1 VADEPAGGFR
11 LTPRAET
18 DIEDIWRHGATEWS
32 PDQADRYVDGLV
44 AVFDLLCAMPR
55 LARERPEFTPP
66 VRIHPTGPHLI
77 VHRIADDHLDVL
89 RVLGARRDWRKLS
102 EDLE

>member
-1 VADEPAGGFR
+1 
-11 LTPRAET
+11 
-18 DIEDIWRHGATEWS
+18 
-32 PDQADRYVDGLV
+32 V
-44 AVFDLLCAMPR
+44 AVLDFERRHRRRSDEAVEGRRRPR
-55 LARERPEFTPP
+55 
-66 VRIHPTGPHLI
+66 PTGPHLI